1 MTLFR
6 DVLARLV
13 PFLRYVVAA
22 QQAQCPIAQ
31 EGETEPL
38 GWWLKW
44 RAGKDH
50 LTVLTALPPGVK
62 PADRQ
67 EVLLSVAL
75 LPGVQRVDLKG
86 KSSPY
91 LVADLSV
98 DPCALSDLADWLHR
112 WHTEVEAQ
120 DW

>member
-1 MTLFR
+1 MTLAR

-22 QQAQCPIAQ
+22 QQAECPIAQ
-31 EGETEPL
+31 EGEIEPL

-44 RAGKDH
+44 RVGDGH
-50 LTVLTALPPGVK
+50 LTVLTALPAGVQ

-75 LPGVQRVDLKG
+75 LPGVQRVDCKG

-91 LVADLSV
+91 LVADLAV
-98 DPCALSDLADWLHR
+98 DPSDLSDLSDWLQR
-112 WHTEVEAQ
+112 WRLEVEAQ